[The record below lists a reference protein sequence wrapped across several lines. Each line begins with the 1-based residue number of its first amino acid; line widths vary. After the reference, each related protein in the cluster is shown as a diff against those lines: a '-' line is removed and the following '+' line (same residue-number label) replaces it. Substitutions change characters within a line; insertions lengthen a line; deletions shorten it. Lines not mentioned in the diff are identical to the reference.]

1 MRIDLHTHSNASD
14 GTQSPAEVVSSA
26 AESGLDVVALTDHD
40 TTAGWGE
47 AAEAA
52 AEHGIAL
59 VRGIEVSCNHAGI
72 SVHLLG
78 YLQDPTAPGLL
89 EELERSRE
97 DREARAQ
104 RIVERLSQDFD
115 LHWDDVL
122 EQIEPGATVGRP
134 HIADAM
140 VAKRIVASRKVAF
153 ADYLYEGSPYY
164 LPHYAPNPVT
174 AVRLVGKAGGVAV
187 MAHPFAGARG
197 RVVHDSVIEEMAAAG
212 MAGLEVYHRDHSA
225 AEVQHGLDLAASLDL
240 FVTGSSDYHGEGK
253 PNLLGENTTDPVV
266 LQQIEE
272 LAMALPRGVEVL
284 RP

>member
-26 AESGLDVVALTDHD
+26 AEAGLDVVALTDHD
-40 TTAGWGE
+40 TTAGWSE

-52 AEHGIAL
+52 AQHGIAL
-59 VRGIEVSCNHAGI
+59 VRGIEVSCQHEGI
-72 SVHLLG
+72 SIHLLG

-97 DREARAQ
+97 SRETRAQ
-104 RIVERLSQDFD
+104 RIVERLARDVPLS
-115 LHWDDVL
+115 WGDVL

-140 VAKRIVASRKVAF
+140 VAKGIVAERGAAF
-153 ADYLYEGSPYY
+153 AKYLYDGSPYY
-164 LPHYAPNPVT
+164 VSHYAPDPVT
-174 AVRLVGKAGGVAV
+174 AVRLVGQAGGVAV
-187 MAHPFAGARG
+187 MAHPFASGRG
-197 RVVHDSVIEEMAAAG
+197 FVVKDAVIEAMAAEG
-212 MAGLEVYHRDHSA
+212 MAGLEVYHRDHTG

-240 FVTGSSDYHGEGK
+240 FVTGSSDYHGDGK
-253 PNLLGENTTDPVV
+253 PNLLGENTTDPLV
-266 LQQIEE
+266 LQQIEA
-272 LAMALPRGVEVL
+272 LARGVVVL